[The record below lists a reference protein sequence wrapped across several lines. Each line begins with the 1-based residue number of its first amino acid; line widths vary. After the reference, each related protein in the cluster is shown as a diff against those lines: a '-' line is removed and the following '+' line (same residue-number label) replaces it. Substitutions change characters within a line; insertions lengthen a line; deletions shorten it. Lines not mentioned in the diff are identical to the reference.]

1 MRFENKVVLV
11 TGGNFGIG
19 RSIAHRFAREGAKV
33 AIVARNEERA
43 NDVVR
48 ELTDQGSVAESFKA
62 DVSSEVAL
70 KDMIHAV
77 EEEFCRLDV
86 VVNNARCGSQHCC
99 INLEDPPGGDTRRM
113 QWRGYAPSPA

>member
-33 AIVARNEERA
+33 AIVVRNEERA

-48 ELTDQGSVAESFKA
+48 ELTDQGSVAVFFKA
-62 DVSSEVAL
+62 DVSSEDAV

-77 EEEFCRLDV
+77 VEQFGCLGR
-86 VVNNARCGSQHCC
+86 VNTGEGSKGTVNQHGCIDGCGE
-99 INLEDPPGGDTRRM
+99 LR
-113 QWRGYAPSPA
+113 Y

>member
-19 RSIAHRFAREGAKV
+19 RSIAHSFAREGAKV

-48 ELTDQGSVAESFKA
+48 ELMD
-62 DVSSEVAL
+62 L
-70 KDMIHAV
+70 
-77 EEEFCRLDV
+77 
-86 VVNNARCGSQHCC
+86 
-99 INLEDPPGGDTRRM
+99 
-113 QWRGYAPSPA
+113 

>member
-48 ELTDQGSVAESFKA
+48 ELTDQGSVAVFFKA
-62 DVSSEVAL
+62 DVSSEDAV

-77 EEEFCRLDV
+77 LMWSLTMQDV
-86 VVNNARCGSQHCC
+86 EASIAVL
-99 INLEDPPGGDTRRM
+99 NLKTR
-113 QWRGYAPSPA
+113 QG

>member
-19 RSIAHRFAREGAKV
+19 RSIAHKLAREGSKI

-48 ELTDQGSVAESFKA
+48 ELTD
-62 DVSSEVAL
+62 L
-70 KDMIHAV
+70 
-77 EEEFCRLDV
+77 
-86 VVNNARCGSQHCC
+86 
-99 INLEDPPGGDTRRM
+99 
-113 QWRGYAPSPA
+113 

>member
-19 RSIAHRFAREGAKV
+19 RSSIALRFAREGAKV

-48 ELTDQGSVAESFKA
+48 ELTD
-62 DVSSEVAL
+62 L
-70 KDMIHAV
+70 
-77 EEEFCRLDV
+77 
-86 VVNNARCGSQHCC
+86 
-99 INLEDPPGGDTRRM
+99 
-113 QWRGYAPSPA
+113 